1 MGIGVGVG
9 EGYGVRGG
17 SEGGG
22 GRNQDGHSALVISF
36 KHINV
41 EII

>member
-1 MGIGVGVG
+1 MGVGVGVG
-9 EGYGVRGG
+9 EGYGVGG
-17 SEGGG
+17 SEGG

>member
-1 MGIGVGVG
+1 MGW
-9 EGYGVRGG
+9 GG
-17 SEGGG
+17 RRG